1 MVKILLV
8 FGMLILSIG
17 NEALAQKKVSISG
30 KIQFLNPDN
39 LAKNNKV
46 WIGHREGGEFKV
58 LDSVEVKSDGL
69 WQFKVDATKPAFYD
83 VEIVKWDRATVWA
96 DANLVLNCRGYDTG
110 KVKRRTPRF
119 IFIEGSEDNN
129 LINLIEHTYFM
140 HFQKMVA
147 VSQEQNIASQA
158 KDTTWTG
165 YLTRTEIMKKLSDD
179 YKERIKVIVRSYQDR
194 PVVLY
199 GLRRMSWERDNDF
212 ILPIL
217 ENLTKKYPGFT
228 EVEDYKKEAANKL
241 TKASKVM
248 AGMPVPSISY
258 NDPEGKPVAIES
270 YKGKV
275 LLLDFWASWCGP
287 CRASIP
293 KVKQLY
299 EKYGPSGFDVLSI
312 SIDDNE
318 KAWRKAMADEKM
330 PWKQVLSPNKKE
342 TMSAFLFSII
352 PSLYLID
359 KEGKIVKFY
368 AGFTEE
374 LEKKLK
380 EIFENK

>member
-1 MVKILLV
+1 MGKILLA
-8 FGMLILSIG
+8 FGMLFLSIG
-17 NEALAQKKVSISG
+17 NVVLAQKKVSISG
-30 KIQFLNPDN
+30 KVQFLNPEN
-39 LAKNNKV
+39 LAKLNKV
-46 WIGHREGGEFKV
+46 WIGHREGSEFKV

-69 WQFKVDATKPAFYD
+69 WQFKVDATKPAFFD
-83 VEIVKWDRATVWA
+83 IDIVKWDRATVWA
-96 DANLVLNCRGYDTG
+96 DANLTLNSRGYDTG
-110 KVKRRTPRF
+110 KVKKRTPRF

-129 LINLIEHTYFM
+129 LINLIEHTYFL

-147 VSQEQNIASQA
+147 ISQEQNIATQA

-165 YLTRTEIMKKLSDD
+165 YLTRTELMKTLTDD

-199 GLRRMSWERDNDF
+199 GLKRMSWEKDNDF

-217 ENLTKKYPGFT
+217 DNLTKKYPWFKDL
-228 EVEDYKKEAANKL
+228 EVYKKEAAEKL
-241 TKASKVM
+241 VKASKVM
-248 AGMPVPSISY
+248 AGMPVPQVAY
-258 NDPEGKPVAIES
+258 NDPEGKPISIAS
-270 YKGKV
+270 YKGKI

-287 CRASIP
+287 CRQSIP
-293 KVKQLY
+293 KVKKLY
-299 EKYGPSGFDVLSI
+299 EKYGSSGFDVLSI

-318 KAWRKAMADEKM
+318 QAWRKAMAVEKM

-368 AGFTEE
+368 AGYTED
-374 LEKKLK
+374 LEKKLQ
-380 EIFENK
+380 EIIGK